1 MKGNIS
7 VVDSVRNNW
16 LKLQQKRL
24 RLDIR
29 KNFLSI
35 VKYKDRLH
43 KKVVQYLSTLLEAF
57 KNWLNSYLPGTF

>member
-1 MKGNIS
+1 MEANIS

-29 KNFLSI
+29 KNFLRI
-35 VKYKDRLH
+35 VKYQDRLPR
-43 KKVVQYLSTLLEAF
+43 KLV
-57 KNWLNSYLPGTF
+57 